1 MSLIVAY
8 NPNDYS
14 LCPEGLHKA
23 QITTIE
29 PLNDVETPFGV
40 KNQIS
45 VIVTTEITDEEGKP
59 YTLAT
64 RFNRSLH
71 EKASLRQMLER
82 LNGRKFTPEQLH
94 EGIDLE
100 AFFGR
105 HCNILVVHN
114 PTQDRV
120 YANIDVFMPFNE
132 ASGQVAKNAK
142 NSSGELIKVNN
153 HPDYKEPE
161 EYAQRVN
168 GA

>member
-1 MSLIVAY
+1 MSLIVSY
-8 NPNDYS
+8 NPDQYS

-100 AFFGR
+100 AFLGR

-114 PTQDRV
+114 PTEERT
-120 YANIDVFMPFNE
+120 YANIDVFMPYNE
-132 ASGQVAKNAK
+132 ASGQVAANAK
-142 NSSGELIKVNN
+142 NSSGEMMRLSNQPKS
-153 HPDYKEPE
+153 KEVE
-161 EYAQRVN
+161 EIIN
-168 GA
+168 S

>member
-1 MSLIVAY
+1 MSLIVSH

-100 AFFGR
+100 AFLGR

-114 PTQDRV
+114 PTGERT

-142 NSSGELIKVNN
+142 NSSGEMMRLNN
-153 HPDYKEPE
+153 RSDSVESE
-161 EYAQRVN
+161 EYSELMNSQ
-168 GA
+168 